1 MRRLLLLALIPALSA
16 CGGVGHPAGGS
27 GALEGTVFG
36 APATPTCAKG
46 QSCSRPAPG
55 VTLRFSKSGSVVARV
70 KTGNDGSYE
79 ISLAAGGYFVASG
92 QPVRPEQVTVADG
105 SVRHVDFT
113 FDTKI
118 R

>member
-1 MRRLLLLALIPALSA
+1 VRRLLVLAVIPVLGG
-16 CGGVGHPAGGS
+16 CGGVGHPTGGN

-36 APATPTCAKG
+36 APATPTCAEG
-46 QSCSRPAPG
+46 QACSRPAPG
-55 VTLRFSKSGSVVARV
+55 VTLRFSKGGSVAARV
-70 KTGNDGSYE
+70 TTRDDGTYKVA
-79 ISLAAGGYFVASG
+79 LAAGRYFVMAA
-92 QPVRPEQVTVADG
+92 QPVRPQHVTIADG